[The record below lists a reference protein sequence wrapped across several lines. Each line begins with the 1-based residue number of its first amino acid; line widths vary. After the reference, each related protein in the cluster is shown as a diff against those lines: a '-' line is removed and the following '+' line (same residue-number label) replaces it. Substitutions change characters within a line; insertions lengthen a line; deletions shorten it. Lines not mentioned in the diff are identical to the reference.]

1 MNNLTCFNMK
11 KILLIAAMAFVSAAG
26 FAQNKFAHVNFSE
39 LVQLMPEA
47 DEARAT
53 MTASSNEA
61 QETYQAMVDEYQTK
75 MTEYQQK
82 ASTWTQT
89 IRESKENSLMDMQ
102 QRIQEFEQNVQQEL
116 ALQQNQLMAPIYDK
130 AQQALL
136 RQERRRVLWR
146 LRVFRELSSDV
157 SARQVLGP
165 ARFRD
170 GCPVGHPQGR
180 LRQGILHPSSSGGYM
195 PFDQGLDQQILR
207 MGYGLL

>member
-1 MNNLTCFNMK
+1 MNDLTFFDMK

-116 ALQQNQLMAPIYDK
+116 ALQQNQLMAPIYEK
-130 AQQALL
+130 AQQAVDKLAKDGGYIYVFEAS
-136 RQERRRVLWR
+136 QVLYVDPSQSTD
-146 LRVFRELSSDV
+146 LTP
-157 SARQVLGP
+157 SARKALNIP
-165 ARFRD
+165 E
-170 GCPVGHPQGR
+170 GR
-180 LRQGILHPSSSGGYM
+180 TLESLQAEL
-195 PFDQGLDQQILR
+195 QAAQQQQ
-207 MGYGLL
+207 

>member
-1 MNNLTCFNMK
+1 MK

-116 ALQQNQLMAPIYDK
+116 ALQQNQLMAPIYEK
-130 AQQALL
+130 AQQAVDKLAKDGGYIYVFEAS
-136 RQERRRVLWR
+136 QVLYVDPSQSTD
-146 LRVFRELSSDV
+146 LTP
-157 SARQVLGP
+157 SARKALNIP
-165 ARFRD
+165 E
-170 GCPVGHPQGR
+170 GR
-180 LRQGILHPSSSGGYM
+180 TLESLQAEL
-195 PFDQGLDQQILR
+195 QAAQQQQ
-207 MGYGLL
+207 